1 MKCPHCGHG
10 HGLHAGLGAT
20 ACEPGSCRQRKA
32 GEEACECPGWIPEI
46 QTPRR
51 VVKLEQ
57 YRRTRA
63 RGTQYVSPADESVDY
78 SGWDDAA

>member
-10 HGLHAGLGAT
+10 HRVHAGLGAT

-32 GEEACECPGWIPEI
+32 GEEACDCPGWIPG
-46 QTPRR
+46 
-51 VVKLEQ
+51 VKLWRVDNPRV
-57 YRRTRA
+57 YRVTRSQ
-63 RGTQYVSPADESVDY
+63 GTRYVSPADESVDY